1 MAQSSRINRKNKI
14 MGKKSAHTGMSPKDR
29 SINIMD
35 KFISKNANRV
45 KNQPIL
51 SARRKDPNIPIHMW
65 PLKDQIEYWE
75 KRTDAD
81 RFKEDFPV
89 YSYWIAAVQKQS
101 KVHPSF
107 FTQQALKLKTLLDEM
122 FATCTD
128 PKEAARQLR
137 KHGVY

>member
-1 MAQSSRINRKNKI
+1 
-14 MGKKSAHTGMSPKDR
+14 MGKKSAHTGESPKDR
-29 SINIMD
+29 CINIMD
-35 KFISKNANRV
+35 KFISRNAKRE
-45 KNQPIL
+45 KNQPIKPGI
-51 SARRKDPNIPIHMW
+51 RKDSNLPTYMW
-65 PLKDQIEYWE
+65 PIKDQIEYWE

-81 RFKEDFPV
+81 RFREDFPV
-89 YSYWIAAVQKQS
+89 YSYWIAAVQQQS

-107 FTQQALKLKTLLDEM
+107 FTQQALKLKTLLDDM